1 MTDLTLFSQTAQN
14 FISALDGD
22 DGYDKNTL
30 KNWLD
35 GDGQAWPLW
44 LESCEKAGVSDPI
57 AAIDDVW
64 GEVKRLRKSMKVR
77 KEIV

>member
-1 MTDLTLFSQTAQN
+1 MTDLIGSLFSQTAQN

-22 DGYDKNTL
+22 DKEYDKNTL

-64 GEVKRLRKSMKVR
+64 GE
-77 KEIV
+77 I